1 MSKVNKLTFLFS
13 VSIAEFEQLNLS
25 RGALSSINIIT
36 QSKDD
41 QMLYLTSFKF
51 SKYLTASLSST
62 YLHERGSALQSSCP
76 N

>member
-41 QMLYLTSFKF
+41 QCYI
-51 SKYLTASLSST
+51 
-62 YLHERGSALQSSCP
+62 
-76 N
+76 

>member
-25 RGALSSINIIT
+25 RGAFSSINIIT

-41 QMLYLTSFKF
+41 QCYI
-51 SKYLTASLSST
+51 
-62 YLHERGSALQSSCP
+62 
-76 N
+76 